1 MGNESNFCITFLDY
15 RFLQV
20 ERIIMGGISEEIVI
34 PGLTLF
40 SVIAI
45 GASILV
51 SRAQKRK
58 TLETRLRDDVPR
70 GTDTTAS
77 SKKEPSLLQ
86 FLEKIGNLASHG
98 HASASLW
105 EQLVRAG
112 YYSTGAPAIYTGI
125 KMLLFII
132 GLVGTAILVT
142 PTGMHFTTKITL
154 IFLGGAI
161 LFFVPNMIILMQ
173 LKKRRNEICHHLP
186 EAIDLLEICVSSGIG
201 LNMAWNIVTDEI
213 QHVSPTLANAMA
225 LSNFEIHLG
234 ASRVEAMRHMA
245 DRTGVNELSSLA
257 AILVQTER
265 FGTSVAATLRV
276 FAASMREERLFT
288 AEEHAEKMAVKL
300 IIPMVLFIFPAV
312 LITTAGPALITIAK
326 VMVFGD

>member
-1 MGNESNFCITFLDY
+1 M
-15 RFLQV
+15 V
-20 ERIIMGGISEEIVI
+20 

-40 SVIAI
+40 SVVTI
-45 GASILV
+45 GASILI

-58 TLETRLRDDVPR
+58 MLQTRLKETIRPAAATVALR
-70 GTDTTAS
+70 
-77 SKKEPSLLQ
+77 KKKSGFLRA
-86 FLEKIGNLASHG
+86 LEKIGNFASHG
-98 HASASLW
+98 RASTSLW

-112 YYSTGAPAIYTGI
+112 YLGASAPAVYTGV
-125 KMLLFII
+125 KMLLFVT
-132 GLVGTAILVT
+132 GLVGTAVLVV
-142 PTGMHFTTKITL
+142 PTDIYIATKITL

-161 LFFVPNMIILMQ
+161 LFFAPNIRLLIQ
-173 LKKRRNEICHHLP
+173 LKKRHDEICQHLP

-201 LNMAWNIVTDEI
+201 LDMAWNIVTDEI
-213 QHVSPTLANAMA
+213 QHVSSTLASAMA

-245 DRTGVNELSSLA
+245 DRTGVDELSSLA

-265 FGTSVAATLRV
+265 FGTSIASTLRV

-312 LITTAGPALITIAK
+312 LITTAGPALITIFK
-326 VMVFGD
+326 VMIFGN